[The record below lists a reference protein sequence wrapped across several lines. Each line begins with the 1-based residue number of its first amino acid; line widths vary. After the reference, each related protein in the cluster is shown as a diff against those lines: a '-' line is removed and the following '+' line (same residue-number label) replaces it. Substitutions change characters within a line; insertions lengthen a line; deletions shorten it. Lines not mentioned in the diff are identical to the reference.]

1 MLQKDLLGTPD
12 LSILKDGKLLQL
24 VRTMEGGACKNDQ
37 QGAVGLFKLYAN
49 ADDIE
54 RIKQTQGSEIFADF
68 EIRIQD
74 FSMLALQ
81 QAVKRLNYSAVANL
95 KNKNHA
101 QEQLATELST
111 LFIALVANDIAEF
124 EASTTLNIDV
134 IPDTDSLQVYLD
146 GCAIPHSH

>member
-37 QGAVGLFKLYAN
+37 QGATGLFKLYAN

-54 RIKQTQGSEIFADF
+54 RIKQTQGAEIFADF
-68 EIRIQD
+68 EIHIQD

-81 QAVKRLNYSAVANL
+81 QAVKRLNYSA
-95 KNKNHA
+95 
-101 QEQLATELST
+101 
-111 LFIALVANDIAEF
+111 
-124 EASTTLNIDV
+124 
-134 IPDTDSLQVYLD
+134 
-146 GCAIPHSH
+146 